1 MGEDGRH
8 GTTDNPPR
16 PGRGGVGAARRRG
29 GPRGVQPPAGDHER
43 RSGARPGQGGVR
55 RVRRLGRPAHHR
67 PRAVPRRSGGGRPAA
82 RAAGRAARGDRA
94 GAGRDHRG
102 AGAAGARRPVAHD
115 RGHRRG
121 DERGRGRRRAR
132 AGGRAGRVPHPRR
145 AGHRPLHRRAAG
157 RGHAGVRVHPA
168 SPRAASRS
176 RPPLLADGL
185 GGWRPALASWA
196 AIGAVALAGW
206 LAWGRP
212 GAPAAGPAPAVG
224 GSVLA
229 SPLAWTVTAFFG
241 LQAFV
246 AFSVMNWLP
255 LALMDRGV
263 TRTEAGF
270 LLGVLSIVAL
280 PVSLLVPPLAGRA
293 RGQSGWIL
301 GLSACGAAGLSGL
314 LFVPTDGPWQAL
326 PWVLLVGLGMS
337 VFSLALT
344 VIALRASTAERTAS
358 LSGMAQGIGYVIA
371 GIGPFLSGLLHE
383 ATGGWDVPFAVL
395 LAVVVAQSVTGA
407 LAGRPRTI

>member
-1 MGEDGRH
+1 M
-8 GTTDNPPR
+8 
-16 PGRGGVGAARRRG
+16 
-29 GPRGVQPPAGDHER
+29 
-43 RSGARPGQGGVR
+43 
-55 RVRRLGRPAHHR
+55 
-67 PRAVPRRSGGGRPAA
+67 
-82 RAAGRAARGDRA
+82 
-94 GAGRDHRG
+94 
-102 AGAAGARRPVAHD
+102 
-115 RGHRRG
+115 
-121 DERGRGRRRAR
+121 
-132 AGGRAGRVPHPRR
+132 
-145 AGHRPLHRRAAG
+145 
-157 RGHAGVRVHPA
+157 
-168 SPRAASRS
+168 
-176 RPPLLADGL
+176 
-185 GGWRPALASWA
+185 
-196 AIGAVALAGW
+196 
-206 LAWGRP
+206 
-212 GAPAAGPAPAVG
+212 
-224 GSVLA
+224 LA

>member
-1 MGEDGRH
+1 MAAMAQP
-8 GTTDNPPR
+8 TTR
-16 PGRGGVGAARRRG
+16 PGRVGAASALLA
-29 GPRGVQPPAGDHER
+29 VAVVLV
-43 RSGARPGQGGVR
+43 AFN
-55 RVRRLGRPAHHR
+55 LRPAITSVG
-67 PRAVPRRSGGGRPAA
+67 PVLDQA
-82 RAAGRAARGDRA
+82 RAAFAASA
-94 GAGRDHRG
+94 GWAGLLTTVPVLCLAA
-102 AGAAGARRPVAHD
+102 AGAAAPQLA
-115 RGHRRG
+115 
-121 DERGRGRRRAR
+121 
-132 AGGRAGRVPHPRR
+132 RR
-145 AGHRPLHRRAAG
+145 AGLRGAIALALVAITAGLALRVLGGPSLMIAATVVATSG
-157 RGHAGVRVHPA
+157 VAVAGVLVPVVVRAGFPTRVGLVTGLYT
-168 SPRAASRS
+168 AALQAGATLGFAFT
-176 RPPLLADGL
+176 PLLADGL

>member
-1 MGEDGRH
+1 MAQP
-8 GTTDNPPR
+8 TTR
-16 PGRGGVGAARRRG
+16 PGRVGAASALLA
-29 GPRGVQPPAGDHER
+29 VAVVLV
-43 RSGARPGQGGVR
+43 AFN
-55 RVRRLGRPAHHR
+55 LRPAITSVG
-67 PRAVPRRSGGGRPAA
+67 PVLDQA
-82 RAAGRAARGDRA
+82 RAAFAASA
-94 GAGRDHRG
+94 GWVGLLTTVPVLCLAA
-102 AGAAGARRPVAHD
+102 AGAAAPQLA
-115 RGHRRG
+115 
-121 DERGRGRRRAR
+121 
-132 AGGRAGRVPHPRR
+132 RR
-145 AGHRPLHRRAAG
+145 AGLRGAIALALVAITAGLALRVLGGPSLMIAATVVATSG
-157 RGHAGVRVHPA
+157 VAVAGVLVPVVVRAGFPTRVGLVTGFYT
-168 SPRAASRS
+168 AALQAGATLGFAFT
-176 RPPLLADGL
+176 PLLADGL

-371 GIGPFLSGLLHE
+371 GIGPFLIGLLHE

>member
-1 MGEDGRH
+1 MAQP
-8 GTTDNPPR
+8 TTR
-16 PGRGGVGAARRRG
+16 PGRVGAASALLA
-29 GPRGVQPPAGDHER
+29 VAVVLV
-43 RSGARPGQGGVR
+43 AFN
-55 RVRRLGRPAHHR
+55 LRPAITSVG
-67 PRAVPRRSGGGRPAA
+67 PVLDQA
-82 RAAGRAARGDRA
+82 RAAFAASA
-94 GAGRDHRG
+94 GWAGLLTTVPVLCLAA
-102 AGAAGARRPVAHD
+102 AGAAAPQLA
-115 RGHRRG
+115 
-121 DERGRGRRRAR
+121 
-132 AGGRAGRVPHPRR
+132 RR
-145 AGHRPLHRRAAG
+145 AGLRGAIALALVAITAGLALRVLGGPSLMIAATVVATSG
-157 RGHAGVRVHPA
+157 VAVAGVLVPVVVRAGFPTRVGLVTGLYT
-168 SPRAASRS
+168 AALQAGATLGFAFT
-176 RPPLLADGL
+176 PLLADGL

>member
-1 MGEDGRH
+1 MAQP
-8 GTTDNPPR
+8 TTR
-16 PGRGGVGAARRRG
+16 PGRVGAASALLA
-29 GPRGVQPPAGDHER
+29 VAVVLV
-43 RSGARPGQGGVR
+43 AFN
-55 RVRRLGRPAHHR
+55 LRPAITSVG
-67 PRAVPRRSGGGRPAA
+67 PVLDQA
-82 RAAGRAARGDRA
+82 RAAFAASA
-94 GAGRDHRG
+94 GWVGLLTTVPVLCLAA
-102 AGAAGARRPVAHD
+102 AGAAAPQLA
-115 RGHRRG
+115 
-121 DERGRGRRRAR
+121 
-132 AGGRAGRVPHPRR
+132 RR
-145 AGHRPLHRRAAG
+145 AGLRGAIALALVAITAGLALRVLGGPSLMIAATVVATSG
-157 RGHAGVRVHPA
+157 VAVAGVLVPVVVRAGFPTRVGLVTGLYT
-168 SPRAASRS
+168 AALQAGATLGFAFT
-176 RPPLLADGL
+176 PLLADGL